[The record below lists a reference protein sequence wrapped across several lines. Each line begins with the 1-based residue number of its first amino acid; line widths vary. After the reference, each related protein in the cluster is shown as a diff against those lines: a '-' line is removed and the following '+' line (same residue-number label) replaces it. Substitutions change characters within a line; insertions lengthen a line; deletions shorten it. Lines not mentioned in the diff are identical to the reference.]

1 MITDFDRFILL
12 HRLFKK
18 NQMRKLLF
26 LLIMGTVAGCSS
38 VNREVFKARQIFDK
52 YPNEAAKYCGDKFP
66 VSDST
71 ITVKSD
77 TVKGKEVNYKP
88 ELTNLELLLDS
99 AKEILDQ
106 KQYKITDLAEQLSFT
121 RRQLNK
127 ANSFINSLS
136 VQLSSIK
143 ANYKPCGVDT
153 IKNTITKIRAN
164 TAKILTLTAQTV
176 QDGQDKEKLQKALQ
190 DENTKSLHRLYWI
203 IGLCLLIAAY
213 FGIKIYG
220 FFSGGGIVRSI
231 FIKAIK

>member
-1 MITDFDRFILL
+1 MITDFGRFILL

-26 LLIMGTVAGCSS
+26 LFMLGTVAGCSS

-66 VSDST
+66 VADST

-88 ELTNLELLLDS
+88 ELTSLELLLDS

-121 RRQLNK
+121 RGQLNK
-127 ANSFINSLS
+127 ANSLINNLS

-143 ANYKPCGVDT
+143 ANYKPCAVDT
-153 IKNTITKIRAN
+153 IKNTITKIRTN
-164 TAKILTLTAQTV
+164 TAKILALTAQTV
-176 QDGQDKEKLQKALQ
+176 EDSQDKEKLQKALH
-190 DENTKSLHRLYWI
+190 DEDARSLHRLYWI

-220 FFSGGGIVRSI
+220 FFSGGGIVRSV
-231 FIKAIK
+231 FH